1 MFRTILCAILVSC
14 VHHVGATQASS
25 PVKSGP
31 ILAETREVLMEQ
43 ARLLSVIHLE
53 HSTNLKKNC
62 SRLLSEEEK
71 LNLRAAM
78 LLFKTKDEK
87 PTKANKP
94 LRDKIEHVVRNSVR
108 IQELIENVF
117 CRIII

>member
-1 MFRTILCAILVSC
+1 MSRTILCAILVGC
-14 VHHVGATQASS
+14 IHHVGAQASS
-25 PVKSGP
+25 PVKLDP
-31 ILAETREVLMEQ
+31 LLAETREVLTEQ

-78 LLFKTKDEK
+78 LLFKTKDER
-87 PTKANKP
+87 PTKANRP
-94 LRDKIEHVVRNSVR
+94 LRDRLGHIVRNSVR